1 MFGSSRPDAGVLMK
15 EVGESTVF
23 KRGREVR
30 CIMSECQ
37 ECKMKERILHLEKS
51 TTDQEAR
58 IKTLE
63 EKSNKDSAEKKE
75 FYRRFDVLTLDN
87 QRHDMNIGNI
97 YEKLE
102 SIDKK
107 VCTTS
112 KFIEEI
118 NNRPIKKVDKFSSAI
133 ISAIGSA
140 VGVAIIGLIARMI
153 I

>member
-1 MFGSSRPDAGVLMK
+1 
-15 EVGESTVF
+15 
-23 KRGREVR
+23 
-30 CIMSECQ
+30 MSECQ

-63 EKSNKDSAEKKE
+63 EKSIKDSAEKKE

>member
-1 MFGSSRPDAGVLMK
+1 
-15 EVGESTVF
+15 
-23 KRGREVR
+23 
-30 CIMSECQ
+30 MSECQ

-118 NNRPIKKVDKFSSAI
+118 NNRPIKKVDKFFSFERAKIGI
-133 ISAIGSA
+133 IFY
-140 VGVAIIGLIARMI
+140 IAMI
-153 I
+153 FSKKNFSL

>member
-1 MFGSSRPDAGVLMK
+1 
-15 EVGESTVF
+15 
-23 KRGREVR
+23 
-30 CIMSECQ
+30 
-37 ECKMKERILHLEKS
+37 MKERILHLEKS

-63 EKSNKDSAEKKE
+63 EKSIKDSAEKKE

>member
-1 MFGSSRPDAGVLMK
+1 
-15 EVGESTVF
+15 
-23 KRGREVR
+23 
-30 CIMSECQ
+30 MSECQ